1 MSTKEEIS
9 EVFNHEI
16 SVKSDLVRMK
26 QGILPFLDG
35 IDGFYTFDLL
45 DGILSNE
52 NLRFIQRI
60 K

>member
-1 MSTKEEIS
+1 VSTKEEIS

-16 SVKSDLVRMK
+16 SVKSDLVRRK

-35 IDGFYTFDLL
+35 IDGFYTFDPLN
-45 DGILSNE
+45 GILSE
-52 NLRFIQRI
+52 EDRKFLRRI